1 MVNTPIPHSLRS
13 EAKKAAKILRSF
25 TVPSANL
32 GPDKLIPAGI
42 LLKAKG
48 LAILTV
54 VKAGFL
60 VTARGGSG
68 IVIAKVGDDL
78 DAEWSAPS
86 ALGIAGLG
94 GGFEIG
100 AEVTDFVII
109 LNSRSS
115 VDAFSK
121 GGNLTLGGNFSIAAG
136 PLGRNL
142 EADIA
147 VRSPAAIY
155 TYSKTKGLFA
165 GISVEGSALI
175 ERKDAN
181 KKFYGQDVRAYQ
193 ILSGEIPRPEECSAL
208 YETLEMHRKRA
219 EKQMLDLAKKT
230 ASKHAHGLGDK
241 LKDRFSSTKSV
252 KAKSPRPRS
261 HSDYGLQSSDDSMSK
276 YSLPASY
283 QDSSDEESSEPMSRY
298 SLPKSHSR
306 HSVGESDYTE
316 DTAKYSLP
324 KSSDPM
330 DKYSMPQSRS
340 RSQYNLYGGS
350 ELSSHDPMSKFD
362 LPSVMPRAQSC
373 RSVHTVTK
381 HSSSAE
387 GSRTVVKR
395 TVQSRTTRTS
405 YQGSEAVTSD
415 NPKNKADVAPKK
427 AIANFAYEAQ
437 LPCDISFR
445 KGEEVL
451 VLTRTQSTNDWWE
464 GTCRGRIGL
473 FPANF
478 ITVK

>member
-1 MVNTPIPHSLRS
+1 MVNTPIPHSLKS

-25 TVPSANL
+25 TVPSANI

-94 GGFEIG
+94 GGFEVG

-115 VDAFSK
+115 VEAFSK

-193 ILSGEIPRPEECSAL
+193 ILSGEVPRPEKCSAL
-208 YETLEMHRKRA
+208 YDTLDMHRKRA
-219 EKQMLDLAKKT
+219 EKQLVDIAKKT
-230 ASKHAHGLGDK
+230 ATKHAHSMGDK
-241 LKDRFSSTKSV
+241 LKERFSSTRKERPSP
-252 KAKSPRPRS
+252 PRPRS
-261 HSDYGLQSSDDSMSK
+261 HSDYGLHGSGDPMAKYSLPVTNQDSSDEEDPVDRYSLPKSRSRHSVNESDFSSSK
-276 YSLPASY
+276 YSLPA
-283 QDSSDEESSEPMSRY
+283 
-298 SLPKSHSR
+298 
-306 HSVGESDYTE
+306 
-316 DTAKYSLP
+316 
-324 KSSDPM
+324 DPM

-340 RSQYNLYGGS
+340 RSQYNLHGDS
-350 ELSSHDPMSKFD
+350 EFSSHDPMSRFD
-362 LPSVMPRAQSC
+362 VPAVMPRAQSC
-373 RSVHTVTK
+373 RSVHTVTQ
-381 HSSSAE
+381 HTSSS
-387 GSRTVVKR
+387 GRSRTVIKR
-395 TVQSRTTRTS
+395 TVQSHTTRTS
-405 YQGSEAVTSD
+405 VTGSNTQSSDDPWAKMDVT
-415 NPKNKADVAPKK
+415 PKK
-427 AIANFAYEAQ
+427 AIAKFTYEAQ

-445 KGEEVL
+445 KGEEIL

-464 GTCRGRIGL
+464 GTCQGRTGI
-473 FPANF
+473 FPANY